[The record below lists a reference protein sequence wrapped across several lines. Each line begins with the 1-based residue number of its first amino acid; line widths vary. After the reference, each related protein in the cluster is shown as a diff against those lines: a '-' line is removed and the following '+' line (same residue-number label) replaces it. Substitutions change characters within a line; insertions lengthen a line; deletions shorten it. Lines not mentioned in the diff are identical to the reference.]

1 MTALRP
7 LSFLPLLAAPLAAA
21 PESHPCQNGLVRS
34 LVAREPMFRNPVAVA
49 VDVDGSIY
57 VTETTRRKQ
66 ADLDIREVMQ
76 WVTEDLSHTSIED
89 KRRFFRENI
98 TTERFKKHPS
108 LKDHDKNGRIDW
120 QDLTVHS
127 EKIHRLVDIDGD
139 GVADRSTVFAEGF
152 NTEVT
157 GIAAGVMA
165 YRGDVYATI
174 APDLWKL
181 RDTDGDGVADE
192 RKALVHGFGVHINY
206 AGHDM
211 HGLTFGPDGK
221 VYWTIGDK
229 GTNVTAN
236 GVQWLYPHEG
246 ALLRCNPDGSEF
258 EVFARGLRN
267 VQQIAFDDYG
277 NIFGVDNDADMKGE
291 KERLV
296 FIPEGSDHGWRAY
309 YQYRGAKYNPW
320 MAERIAFP
328 DGEDRPASILP
339 PLALYHD
346 GPSGFAYNP
355 GTALNDFYRGHFFLT
370 QFPAGR
376 INAFKLEPDG
386 AGFKM
391 TGDHLMAGGTP
402 FVGCNFGP
410 DGALYVADWQGGY
423 PLKEKGA
430 VWRIDD
436 PKEAGGAVRNEVA
449 AMLKNGT
456 AKVDEEEL
464 IKRLAHPD
472 QRVRLDAQWKLVKS
486 SKYWSNTPSGYLAR
500 VFKADSLVA
509 KVHAL
514 WFLAQVDYF
523 DPSLFADLAKSGE
536 PELRAQAAKWA
547 GETAGSLP
555 AGSFAPLLSDP
566 EPRVRFH
573 AAMAVG
579 KSRDRKLLDGVVAM
593 LAENDNKDPYLRH
606 AGTFAIQHAFH
617 VDSIVK
623 LGTHPSAAVRMATT
637 IAMRNLVEDSMRI
650 KKPVREPGW
659 VANTSAANS
668 ILFEFLLKD
677 PDPAVVAEAAMALHD
692 AQQTAVLVSSKPP
705 RRELHCGALAM
716 LLKVKPD
723 ARESALRR
731 SIATNRRIGDEA
743 SLTRL
748 AVFAADAARPQPL
761 RIAALD
767 ALASVKSNEP
777 LDAVDGHYHPL
788 TPLEIS
794 PVLATRLALLL
805 VPAST
810 DKTLARQAAAA
821 LDALGVKQDA
831 AALTR
836 QALDPTLDP
845 PLRLSALRHLKESGN
860 AKWTDTA
867 LTLLKQDLPALRPEA
882 AALLAA
888 AKPGLVLDYLKDT
901 GLASKSIPER
911 QASFRL
917 LATLKSPAARH
928 LLEVHLFSSPPDKA
942 CLLEILDAARVLA
955 PELVPAIESA
965 RAAEGPLGK
974 WSFALEGGDAA
985 AGKKVFAENLAAN
998 CTACHRIDGEGSNVG
1013 PALAKVGAK
1022 GRAHLLESLVLP
1034 QAQVAAGFGL
1044 MTATRKDG
1052 TVAAGAFLEETDG
1065 KLVLSQPDGSKLEI
1079 PLADIASRTAPV
1091 STMPP
1096 MDAILKPAELR
1107 DLVEYLASLK

>member
-1 MTALRP
+1 MTAARP
-7 LSFLPLLAAPLAAA
+7 LAFLPLLAAPLAAA
-21 PESHPCQNGLVRS
+21 PAPESHPCQNGLVRT

-66 ADLDIREVMQ
+66 ADLDIREVMD
-76 WVTEDLSHTSIED
+76 WVVDDLSHTSIED

-127 EKIHRLVDIDGD
+127 EKIHRLVDTDGD
-139 GVADRSTVFAEGF
+139 GMADRSTVFAEGF

-192 RKALVHGFGVHINY
+192 RKSLVTGFGVHINY

-229 GTNVTAN
+229 GTHVTAN

-277 NIFGVDNDADMKGE
+277 NIFGVDNDSDQKGE
-291 KERLV
+291 KERLI
-296 FIPEGSDHGWRAY
+296 FIPEGSDTGWRAY

-328 DGEDRPASILP
+328 DGPDRPASILP

-370 QFPAGR
+370 QFPAGK

-430 VWRIDD
+430 VWKIDD
-436 PKEAGGAVRNEVA
+436 PKQAGNAVRKEVA
-449 AMLKNGT
+449 AMLKEGT
-456 AKVDEEEL
+456 GKVADEEL
-464 IKRLAHPD
+464 IQRLAHPD
-472 QRVRLDAQWKLVKS
+472 QRIRLDAQWELASRKKWDALKKVAAS
-486 SKYWSNTPSGYLAR
+486 AEATQLAR
-500 VFKADSLVA
+500 I
-509 KVHAL
+509 HAL
-514 WFLAQVDYF
+514 WGLSQGKQF
-523 DPSLFADLAKSGE
+523 DEALFATLASDKD
-536 PELRAQAAKWA
+536 PEMRGQAAQWA
-547 GETAGSLP
+547 GKCGGKLP
-555 AGSFAPLLSDP
+555 EKFGPLLTDASA
-566 EPRVRFH
+566 RVRFL

-579 KSRDRKLLDGVVAM
+579 NARDGSQLDGVIAM
-593 LAENDNKDPYLRH
+593 LAANPGNDAFLRH
-606 AGTFAIQHAFH
+606 AGAFAIQHAFH

-677 PDPAVVAEAAMALHD
+677 PDPAVVAEAAMALHG

-705 RRELHCGALAM
+705 RRELHYGALAM
-716 LLKVKPD
+716 LLKVKPE

-731 SIATNRRIGDEA
+731 SISTNRRIGDEA

-761 RIAALD
+761 RIAALE
-767 ALASVKSNEP
+767 ALASVKSSEP
-777 LDAVDGHYHPL
+777 LDAVDGHYAPL
-788 TPLEIS
+788 KPLEI
-794 PVLATRLALLL
+794 PPALATRLALLL

-810 DKTLARQAAAA
+810 DKALARQAAAA

-831 AALTR
+831 AALTK
-836 QALDPTLDP
+836 QALDPKLDP
-845 PLRLSALRHLKESGN
+845 PLRLAALRHLKQSGN

-867 LTLLKQDLPALRPEA
+867 LALLKEDLPALRPEV

-888 AKPGLVLDYLKDT
+888 AKPEAAIDYLKNT
-901 GLASKSIPER
+901 GLPSKDVPER

-917 LATLKSPAARH
+917 LATLKSPAARQ
-928 LLEVHLFSSPPDKA
+928 LLEPHLASIKDPA

-955 PELVPAIESA
+955 PERVPAIESA
-965 RAAEGPLGK
+965 LAAGSPLGK
-974 WSFALEGGDAA
+974 WSFALQGGDAA

-1022 GRAHLLESLVLP
+1022 GREHVLESLVLP
-1034 QAQVAAGFGL
+1034 QAKVAAGFGL

-1052 TVAAGAFLEETDG
+1052 TVAAGAFLEEKDG

-1079 PLADIASRTAPV
+1079 PLADLASRTAPV

-1096 MDAILKPAELR
+1096 MEAILKPAELR
-1107 DLVEYLASLK
+1107 DLVEFLSTL

>member
-1 MTALRP
+1 MKAVRQLF
-7 LSFLPLLAAPLAAA
+7 LLPLLLAPLAAA
-21 PESHPCQNGLVRS
+21 PESHPCQNGLVRT

-66 ADLDIREVMQ
+66 ADLDIREVMD
-76 WVTEDLSHTSIED
+76 WVVDDLSHTSVED

-108 LKDHDKNGRIDW
+108 LKDHDQNGRIDW
-120 QDLTVHS
+120 QDLTIHS
-127 EKIHRLVDIDGD
+127 EKIHRLVDTDGD
-139 GVADRSTVFAEGF
+139 GMADQSTVFAEGF

-192 RKALVHGFGVHINY
+192 RKSLVTGFGVHINY

-267 VQQIAFDDYG
+267 VQEIAFDDYG

-291 KERLV
+291 KERLL

-370 QFPAGR
+370 QFPAGK

-430 VWRIDD
+430 VWKIDD
-436 PKEAGGAVRNEVA
+436 PKEAGSAVRKEVA
-449 AMLKNGT
+449 AMLKEGT
-456 AKVDEEEL
+456 AKVADEEL
-464 IKRLAHPD
+464 IRRLAHPD
-472 QRVRLDAQWKLVKS
+472 QRVRLDAQWELAKRSKLWS
-486 SKYWSNTPSGYLAR
+486 SSPSGYLAR
-500 VFKADSLVA
+500 VFKADSLIA

-514 WFLAQVDYF
+514 WLLSQIKYF
-523 DPSLFADLAKSGE
+523 DGALFAELAKDPN
-536 PELRAQAAKWA
+536 PELRAQTAKWA
-547 GETAGSLP
+547 GECGPPVPDLASLL
-555 AGSFAPLLSDP
+555 ADP
-566 EPRVRFH
+566 SARVRYH

-579 KSRDRKLLDGVVAM
+579 RLRANLLLPAVVRMIEDNAGRDPM
-593 LAENDNKDPYLRH
+593 LRH
-606 AGTFAIQHAFH
+606 AGQYALRRA
-617 VDSIVK
+617 
-623 LGTHPSAAVRMATT
+623 GAGHPDEFLTIAGSKSAAVRLAAAVALRDIVQDHLRQVPTGG
-637 IAMRNLVEDSMRI
+637 AGAERRFPESHAALLEKLLLDPEPSVVSEAARA
-650 KKPVREPGW
+650 VCEEPGIG
-659 VANTSAANS
+659 SA
-668 ILFEFLLKD
+668 F
-677 PDPAVVAEAAMALHD
+677 P
-692 AQQTAVLVSSKPP
+692 
-705 RRELHCGALAM
+705 ALAT
-716 LLKVKPD
+716 LLDTKPD
-723 ARESALRR
+723 AREAALRR
-731 SIATNRRIGDEA
+731 SIATNRRLGDEA

-748 AVFAADAARPQPL
+748 AVFAADSTRPQPL
-761 RIAALD
+761 RIAALE
-767 ALASVKSNEP
+767 ALSSVKSSEP

-794 PVLATRLALLL
+794 PALATRLALLL
-805 VPAST
+805 VPTTT
-810 DKTLARQAAAA
+810 DKSLSKQAAAA

-831 AALTR
+831 AALTQ
-836 QALDPTLDP
+836 QALDPKLESA
-845 PLRLSALRHLKESGN
+845 LRLAALRHLKESGSP
-860 AKWTDTA
+860 KWSEAA
-867 LTLLKQDLPALRPEA
+867 LFMLKEDLPAPRSQAAAMLAAEKPEA
-882 AALLAA
+882 AI
-888 AKPGLVLDYLKDT
+888 DYLRNT
-901 GLASKSIPER
+901 GLKCTDVPER
-911 QASFRL
+911 QAAFRL
-917 LATLKSPAARH
+917 LATLKSPAARQ
-928 LLEVHLFSSPPDKA
+928 LLEPHLSSLKDPA
-942 CLLEILDAARVLA
+942 CLLEILDAARILA
-955 PELVPAIESA
+955 PERLPATESA
-965 RAAEGPLGK
+965 LAAKNPLGK
-974 WSFALEGGDAA
+974 WSYALEGGDAG
-985 AGKKVFAENLAAN
+985 AGRKVFAENLAAN

-1013 PALAKVGAK
+1013 PALAGIGAK
-1022 GRAHLLESLVLP
+1022 GREHLLESLVLP
-1034 QAQVAAGFGL
+1034 QAQVTAGFGL

-1052 TVAAGAFLEETDG
+1052 TVAAGAFLEEKDD

-1079 PLADIASRTAPV
+1079 PLADIATRTDPL

-1096 MDAILKPAELR
+1096 MDGILKPAELR
-1107 DLVEYLASLK
+1107 DLVEFLSSLK

>member
-1 MTALRP
+1 MKALRP
-7 LSFLPLLAAPLAAA
+7 LSLLPLLVAPLAAA

-76 WVTEDLSHTSIED
+76 WVVDDLSHTSIDD

-98 TTERFKKHPS
+98 TTERFKNHPS

-127 EKIHRLVDIDGD
+127 EKIHRLVDTDGD
-139 GVADRSTVFAEGF
+139 GMADRSTVFAEGF

-192 RKALVHGFGVHINY
+192 RKSLVTGFGVHINY

-246 ALLRCNPDGSEF
+246 ALLRCHPDGSEF

-267 VQQIAFDDYG
+267 VQEIAFDDYG

-291 KERLV
+291 KERLI

-328 DGEDRPASILP
+328 DGPDRPASILP

-346 GPSGFAYNP
+346 GPSGLAYNP
-355 GTALNDFYRGHFFLT
+355 GTAINDFYRGHFFLT
-370 QFPAGR
+370 QFPAGK

-430 VWRIDD
+430 VWKIDD
-436 PKEAGGAVRNEVA
+436 PKEKGSAVRKEVA
-449 AMLKNGT
+449 AMLREGT
-456 AKVDEEEL
+456 AKVADEEL
-464 IKRLAHPD
+464 IQRLAHPD
-472 QRVRLDAQWKLVKS
+472 QRVRLDAQWTLATRSKLWS
-486 SKYWSNTPSGYLAR
+486 STPSGYLAR
-500 VFKADSLVA
+500 VFKAESLIA

-514 WFLAQVDYF
+514 WLLSQIKYF
-523 DPSLFADLAKSGE
+523 DGALFAELAKDPN

-547 GETAGSLP
+547 GECGPPVPDL
-555 AGSFAPLLSDP
+555 APLLADP
-566 EPRVRFH
+566 SARVRYH

-579 KSRDRKLLDGVVAM
+579 RLRANILLPAVVRMIEDNAGRDPM
-593 LAENDNKDPYLRH
+593 LRH
-606 AGTFAIQHAFH
+606 AGQYALRRAGAGHPDELRAIAG
-617 VDSIVK
+617 SK
-623 LGTHPSAAVRMATT
+623 STAVRLAATAAIRDIVQDHLRQVPT
-637 IAMRNLVEDSMRI
+637 GGAGAERRFPERHAALLEKLLLDPEPSVVSEAARA
-650 KKPVREPGW
+650 VCEEPGIG
-659 VANTSAANS
+659 SAY
-668 ILFEFLLKD
+668 
-677 PDPAVVAEAAMALHD
+677 P
-692 AQQTAVLVSSKPP
+692 
-705 RRELHCGALAM
+705 ALAS
-716 LLKVKPD
+716 LLDTKPD

-731 SIATNRRIGDEA
+731 SIATNRRLGDEA

-748 AVFAADAARPQPL
+748 AVFAADTARPQPL
-761 RIAALD
+761 RVAALE
-767 ALASVKSNEP
+767 ALVSVKSSEP
-777 LDAVDGHYHPL
+777 LDAVDGHYAPL
-788 TPLEIS
+788 TPLEIPS
-794 PVLATRLALLL
+794 ELAARLASFL
-805 VPAST
+805 VPASA
-810 DKTLARQAAAA
+810 DKSLARQATAA
-821 LDALGVKQDA
+821 LDALGVKRDA
-831 AALTR
+831 TAVTR
-836 QALDPTLDP
+836 QALDPKQP
-845 PLRLSALRHLKESGN
+845 ASLRIVALRHLKAINSP
-860 AKWTDTA
+860 KWTDIA
-867 LTLLKQDLPALRPEA
+867 LALLKENVPGLRSEA
-882 AALLAA
+882 AALLAV
-888 AKPGLVLDYLKDT
+888 AKPEAVIDYLKNT
-901 GLASKSIPER
+901 GLPSKDVSQR

-917 LATLKSPAARH
+917 LATLKPPAARQ
-928 LLEVHLFSSPPDKA
+928 LLEPHLASLQDPA

-955 PELVPAIESA
+955 PERVPGLESA
-965 RAAEGPLGK
+965 LAAKSPLGK
-974 WSFALEGGDAA
+974 WSYALEGGDAA
-985 AGKKVFAENLAAN
+985 TGREIFAENLAAN

-1013 PALAKVGAK
+1013 PALAGIGAK
-1022 GRAHLLESLVLP
+1022 GREHLLESLVLP

-1052 TVAAGAFLEETDG
+1052 TVAAGAFLEEKDG
-1065 KLVLSQPDGSKLEI
+1065 KLVLSQPDGAKLEI
-1079 PLADIASRTAPV
+1079 PLADIAARTAPV
-1091 STMPP
+1091 STMFS

-1107 DLVEYLASLK
+1107 DLVEFLASLK

>member
-1 MTALRP
+1 MTAARP
-7 LSFLPLLAAPLAAA
+7 LFLLPLLAAPLAAA

-66 ADLDIREVMQ
+66 ADLDIREVMD
-76 WVTEDLSHTSIED
+76 WVVDDLSHTSIDD

-98 TTERFKKHPS
+98 TTGRFKKHPS

-127 EKIHRLVDIDGD
+127 EKIHRLVDTDGD
-139 GVADRSTVFAEGF
+139 GMADRSTVFAEGF

-181 RDTDGDGVADE
+181 RDTDGDGVADQ
-192 RKALVHGFGVHINY
+192 RKSLVHGFGVHINY

-291 KERLV
+291 KERLI

-309 YQYRGAKYNPW
+309 YQYRGSKYNPW

-328 DGEDRPASILP
+328 DGEDRPAAILP

-355 GTALNDFYRGHFFLT
+355 GTALNAFYRGHFFLT
-370 QFPAGR
+370 QFPAGK

-430 VWRIDD
+430 VWKIDD
-436 PKEAGGAVRNEVA
+436 PKEAASAVRKEVA
-449 AMLKNGT
+449 AFLKAGT
-456 AKVDEEEL
+456 AKVPDEEL
-464 IKRLAHPD
+464 IRRLAHPD
-472 QRVRLDAQWKLVKS
+472 QRVRLDAQWELASRKKWDALKKVAAS
-486 SKYWSNTPSGYLAR
+486 AEATQLAR
-500 VFKADSLVA
+500 I
-509 KVHAL
+509 HAL
-514 WFLAQVDYF
+514 WGLSQGKQF
-523 DPSLFADLAKSGE
+523 DEALSKVLAKAQD
-536 PELRAQAAKWA
+536 PELRAQTAKWA
-547 GETAGSLP
+547 GECGPPVPDL
-555 AGSFAPLLSDP
+555 GPLLADP
-566 EPRVRFH
+566 SPRVRFH

-579 KSRDRKLLDGVVAM
+579 KLRANRLLPGVVNMIEQSAG
-593 LAENDNKDPYLRH
+593 DDPMLRH
-606 AGTFAIQHAFH
+606 AGQYALRRAGAGHPDELRAVAGSESALVRLAATVALRDIVQDHLRKIPTGGAGAERRFPDRHAALLE
-617 VDSIVK
+617 K
-623 LGTHPSAAVRMATT
+623 LLLDPEPS
-637 IAMRNLVEDSMRI
+637 
-650 KKPVREPGW
+650 
-659 VANTSAANS
+659 
-668 ILFEFLLKD
+668 
-677 PDPAVVAEAAMALHD
+677 VVAEAAR
-692 AQQTAVLVSSKPP
+692 AVCDDPGIGSAYP
-705 RRELHCGALAM
+705 ALAS
-716 LLKVKPD
+716 LLEKKPD

-748 AVFAADAARPQPL
+748 AVFAADTTRPLPL
-761 RIAALD
+761 RIAALE
-767 ALASVKSNEP
+767 ALASVKSSEP
-777 LDAVDGHYHPL
+777 LDAVDGHYAPL
-788 TPLEIS
+788 SPLEIS
-794 PVLATRLALLL
+794 PALATKLALVL
-805 VPAST
+805 VPASS
-810 DKTLARQAAAA
+810 DKALSKQAATA

-831 AALTR
+831 ATLTN
-836 QALDPTLDP
+836 QALDPKLDP
-845 PLRLSALRHLKESGN
+845 ALRLAALRHLKESGN
-860 AKWTDTA
+860 AKWADIA
-867 LTLLKQDLPALRPEA
+867 AKLLAEDNPALRPEA
-882 AALLAA
+882 AALLAKE
-888 AKPGLVLDYLKDT
+888 KPEIVLDYLGKA
-901 GLASKSIPER
+901 GLKSKNLPER
-911 QASFRL
+911 QAAFRL
-917 LATLKSPAARH
+917 LATLKSPAARE
-928 LLEVHLFSSPPDKA
+928 LLEPHLVSLRDKA

-955 PELVPAIESA
+955 PEFVAGIESA
-965 RAAEGPLGK
+965 LAAEGPLGK
-974 WSFALEGGDAA
+974 WSFALRGGDVATGREIFAA
-985 AGKKVFAENLAAN
+985 HLAAN
-998 CTACHRIDGEGSNVG
+998 CTACHRIDGEGSQVG

-1022 GRAHLLESLVLP
+1022 GRGHLLESLVLP
-1034 QAQVAAGFGL
+1034 QAKVAAGFGL

-1052 TVAAGAFLEETDG
+1052 SVAAGAFLEEKDG

-1079 PLADIASRTAPV
+1079 PLTDIASRTAPL
-1091 STMPP
+1091 STMPA

-1107 DLVEYLASLK
+1107 DLVAFLASLK

>member
-1 MTALRP
+1 MKATRTLAL
-7 LSFLPLLAAPLAAA
+7 LPLLAAPLIAA

-34 LVAREPMFRNPVAVA
+34 LVAREPMFLNPVAVA
-49 VDVDGSIY
+49 VDVDGAIY

-66 ADLDIREVMQ
+66 ADLDIREVMD
-76 WVTEDLSHTSIED
+76 WVADDLSHTSIDD

-98 TTERFKKHPS
+98 TTDRFKKHPS
-108 LKDHDKNGRIDW
+108 LKDHDQNGRIDW

-127 EKIHRLVDIDGD
+127 EKIHRLVDTDGD
-139 GVADRSTVFAEGF
+139 GIADHSTVFAEGF

-181 RDTDGDGVADE
+181 RDTDGDGIADE
-192 RKALVHGFGVHINY
+192 RKSLVTGFGVHINY

-267 VQQIAFDDYG
+267 VQQIALDDYG
-277 NIFGVDNDADMKGE
+277 NIFGVDNDSDQKGE
-291 KERLV
+291 KERLL

-320 MAERIAFP
+320 MDERIAFP

-370 QFPAGR
+370 QFPAGK

-430 VWRIDD
+430 VWKIDD
-436 PKEAGGAVRNEVA
+436 PKEAGSAVRKEVA
-449 AMLKNGT
+449 AMLKQGS
-456 AKVDEEEL
+456 AKVADEEL
-464 IKRLAHPD
+464 TKRLAHPD
-472 QRVRLDAQWKLVKS
+472 QRIRLDAQWELASRKKWDALKKVATS
-486 SKYWSNTPSGYLAR
+486 TEATQLAR
-500 VFKADSLVA
+500 I
-509 KVHAL
+509 HAL
-514 WFLAQVDYF
+514 WGLSQGKQF
-523 DPSLFADLAKSGE
+523 DEALFALLSNEKD

-547 GETAGSLP
+547 GECGGKLP
-555 AGSFAPLLSDP
+555 ASFGPLLADGSA
-566 EPRVRFH
+566 RVRFL

-579 KSRDRKLLDGVVAM
+579 KARDGSQLDGVIAM
-593 LAENDNKDPYLRH
+593 LAANPGNDAFIRH
-606 AGTFAIQHAFH
+606 AGAFAIRHAFSA
-617 VDSIVK
+617 DLIVK
-623 LGTHPSAAVRMATT
+623 LATHPSAEVRMSAT
-637 IAMRNLVEDSMRI
+637 IAMQTIVEDSMRI
-650 KKPVREPGW
+650 IMPPDRPGEAAW
-659 VANTSAANS
+659 SNVATA
-668 ILFEFLLKD
+668 ILCDFVLKD
-677 PDPAVVAEAAMALHD
+677 PDPAVVAEAARALHD
-692 AQQTAVLVSSKPP
+692 AQQTTTLTRSSPHW
-705 RRELHCGALAM
+705 RQGRSYVDLAK
-716 LLKVKPD
+716 LLEVKPD

-731 SIATNRRIGDEA
+731 SIATNRRLGDEA

-748 AVFAADAARPQPL
+748 AVFASDSARPLTL
-761 RIAALD
+761 RIAALE
-767 ALASVKSNEP
+767 ALASAKSSEP
-777 LDAVDGHYHPL
+777 LDAVDGHYDTLP
-788 TPLEIS
+788 PLEIS
-794 PVLATRLALLL
+794 PALATKLALLL

-810 DKTLARQAAAA
+810 DKALAHQSAAAH
-821 LDALGVKQDA
+821 DALGVKQDA

-836 QALDPTLDP
+836 QALDPALDP
-845 PLRLSALRHLKESGN
+845 PLRLAALRHLKESGN
-860 AKWTDTA
+860 AKWSDTA
-867 LTLLKQDLPALRPEA
+867 LALLKENLPALRPEV
-882 AALLAA
+882 AALLAPE
-888 AKPGLVLDYLKDT
+888 KPEATIDYLKNT
-901 GLASKSIPER
+901 GLTSKDIPER

-917 LATLKSPAARH
+917 LATLKSPAARQ
-928 LLEVHLFSSPPDKA
+928 LLEPHLASLKDPA
-942 CLLEILDAARVLA
+942 CLLEILDAARVLT
-955 PELVPAIESA
+955 PERVPAIESA
-965 RAAEGPLGK
+965 LAAEGPLGK
-974 WSFALEGGDAA
+974 WSFALEGGNAT

-1022 GRAHLLESLVLP
+1022 GREHLLESLLLP
-1034 QAQVAAGFGL
+1034 QAKVAAGFGL

-1052 TVAAGAFLEETDG
+1052 TVAAGAFLEEKDG
-1065 KLVLSQPDGSKLEI
+1065 KLVFSQPDGSKLEI
-1079 PLADIASRTAPV
+1079 PLADIAARTAPV

-1096 MDAILKPAELR
+1096 MEAILKPAELR
-1107 DLVEYLASLK
+1107 DLLEFLASLK

>member
-1 MTALRP
+1 MKAVRQ
-7 LSFLPLLAAPLAAA
+7 LSLLPLLAAPLAAA

-49 VDVDGSIY
+49 VDVDGAIY

-66 ADLDIREVMQ
+66 ADLDIREVMD
-76 WVTEDLSHTSIED
+76 WVADDLSHTSIDD

-108 LKDHDKNGRIDW
+108 LKDHDQNGRIDW

-127 EKIHRLVDIDGD
+127 EKIHRLVDTDGD
-139 GVADRSTVFAEGF
+139 GMADRSTVFAEGF

-192 RKALVHGFGVHINY
+192 RKSLVTGFGVHINY

-246 ALLRCNPDGSEF
+246 ALLRCNPDGSGF

-277 NIFGVDNDADMKGE
+277 NIFGVDNDSDQKGE
-291 KERLV
+291 KERLI
-296 FIPEGSDHGWRAY
+296 FIPEGSDTGWRAY

-328 DGEDRPASILP
+328 DGPDRPASILP

-370 QFPAGR
+370 QFPAGK

-430 VWRIDD
+430 VWKIDD
-436 PKEAGGAVRNEVA
+436 PKEKGSAVRKEVA
-449 AMLKNGT
+449 AMLKDGT
-456 AKVDEEEL
+456 AKVGEEEL
-464 IKRLAHPD
+464 IQRLAHPD
-472 QRVRLDAQWKLVKS
+472 QRVRLDAQWALATRSKLWS
-486 SKYWSNTPSGYLAR
+486 STPSGYLSR
-500 VFKADSLVA
+500 VFKSDSIIA

-514 WFLAQVDYF
+514 WLLAQLRDF
-523 DPSLFADLAKSGE
+523 DESLFATLAKSDV

-547 GETAGSLP
+547 GETTRQLP
-555 AGSFAPLLSDP
+555 PTTFGPLLSDP

-579 KSRDRKLLDGVVAM
+579 KVRDRKLLDGVVAM
-593 LAENDNKDPYLRH
+593 LAANDNKDAYLRH
-606 AGTFAIQHAFH
+606 AGAFALRRALDTEFLSKLTTHASPA
-617 VDSIVK
+617 VR
-623 LGTHPSAAVRMATT
+623 LAAVV
-637 IAMRNLVEDSMRI
+637 AMRDALQDSSRI
-650 KKPVREPGW
+650 IPTDGVYEAPASGALIKLL
-659 VANTSAANS
+659 AA
-668 ILFEFLLKD
+668 LLAD
-677 PDPAVVAEAAMALHD
+677 PDPAVVAEAARAIYEDPFEESQLPD
-692 AQQTAVLVSSKPP
+692 
-705 RRELHCGALAM
+705 LAS
-716 LLKVKPD
+716 LLERNPHT
-723 ARESALRR
+723 RESALRR
-731 SIATNRRIGDEA
+731 SMAANRRIGDEA
-743 SLTRL
+743 ALTRL

-761 RIAALD
+761 RIAALE
-767 ALASVKSNEP
+767 ALASVKSSEP
-777 LDAVDGHYHPL
+777 LDAINGHHAPL
-788 TPLEIS
+788 TPVEIS
-794 PVLATRLALLL
+794 PALATRLALLL

-810 DKTLARQAAAA
+810 DKALARQAAAA

-831 AALTR
+831 AALTS
-836 QALDPTLDP
+836 QALDPKLDP
-845 PLRLSALRHLKESGN
+845 PLRLAALRHLKESGSP
-860 AKWTDTA
+860 KWTDTA
-867 LTLLKQDLPALRPEA
+867 LTLLKQDLPALRPEV
-882 AALLAA
+882 AALLATE
-888 AKPGLVLDYLKDT
+888 KPEAVTDYLKST
-901 GLASKSIPER
+901 GLSSKDIPER

-917 LATLKSPAARH
+917 LANLKSPAARQ
-928 LLEVHLFSSPPDKA
+928 LLEPHLASLKDPA

-955 PELVPAIESA
+955 PERVPSIESA
-965 RAAEGPLGK
+965 LAAKSPLGK

-1022 GRAHLLESLVLP
+1022 GREHLLESLVLP
-1034 QAQVAAGFGL
+1034 QAKVAAGFGL

-1052 TVAAGAFLEETDG
+1052 TVASGAFLEEKDG

-1079 PLADIASRTAPV
+1079 PLAEIASRTAPV

-1096 MDAILKPAELR
+1096 MEAILKPAELR
-1107 DLVEYLASLK
+1107 DLVEFLASLK

>member
-1 MTALRP
+1 MRAVRQICTSL
-7 LSFLPLLAAPLAAA
+7 FLAATLAAA

-49 VDVDGSIY
+49 VDVDGAIY

-76 WVTEDLSHTSIED
+76 WVVDDLSHTSIAD

-98 TTERFKKHPS
+98 TTDRFKKHPS
-108 LKDHDKNGRIDW
+108 LKDHDQNGRIDW

-127 EKIHRLVDIDGD
+127 EKIHRLVDTDGD
-139 GVADRSTVFAEGF
+139 GMADRSTVFAEGF

-192 RKALVHGFGVHINY
+192 RKSLVTGFGVHINY

-291 KERLV
+291 KERLI
-296 FIPEGSDHGWRAY
+296 FIPEGSDTGWRAY
-309 YQYRGAKYNPW
+309 YQYRGARYNPW

-370 QFPAGR
+370 QFPAGK

-430 VWRIDD
+430 VWKIDD
-436 PKEAGGAVRNEVA
+436 PKEAGSALRKEVA
-449 AMLKNGT
+449 AMLKEGT
-456 AKVDEEEL
+456 AKVADEEL
-464 IKRLAHPD
+464 IQRLAHPD
-472 QRVRLDAQWKLVKS
+472 QRVRLDAQWELASRKKWDALKKVAA
-486 SKYWSNTPSGYLAR
+486 SGEATLLAR
-500 VFKADSLVA
+500 I
-509 KVHAL
+509 HAL
-514 WFLAQVDYF
+514 WGLSQGKQF
-523 DPSLFADLAKSGE
+523 DEALFDRLAKDPN

-547 GETAGSLP
+547 GECGPPVPDL
-555 AGSFAPLLSDP
+555 APFLADP
-566 EPRVRFH
+566 SARVRYH

-579 KSRDRKLLDGVVAM
+579 RLRANILLPGVVRMIEDDAGR
-593 LAENDNKDPYLRH
+593 DPMLRH
-606 AGTFAIQHAFH
+606 AGQYALRRA
-617 VDSIVK
+617 
-623 LGTHPSAAVRMATT
+623 GAGHPDEFEALAGSKSTAVRLAATAALRDIVQDHLRQVPT
-637 IAMRNLVEDSMRI
+637 GGAGAEGRFPERHAALLEKLLLD
-650 KKPVREPGW
+650 PEP
-659 VANTSAANS
+659 S
-668 ILFEFLLKD
+668 
-677 PDPAVVAEAAMALHD
+677 VVSEAAR
-692 AQQTAVLVSSKPP
+692 AVCEDPGIASAYP
-705 RRELHCGALAM
+705 ALAS
-716 LLKVKPD
+716 LLDTKPD

-731 SIATNRRIGDEA
+731 SIATNRRLGDEA
-743 SLTRL
+743 SLSRL
-748 AVFAADAARPQPL
+748 AVFASDTARPQAL
-761 RIAALD
+761 RIAALE
-767 ALASVKSNEP
+767 ALASVKSSEP

-794 PVLATRLALLL
+794 PAFATRLALLL
-805 VPAST
+805 VPASS
-810 DKTLARQAAAA
+810 DKSLSRQAAAA
-821 LDALGVKQDA
+821 LKSLGVKQDA
-831 AALTR
+831 TALTK
-836 QALDPTLDP
+836 QALDPKLDP
-845 PLRLSALRHLKESGN
+845 SLRIAALRQLKESGSP
-860 AKWTDTA
+860 KWTDTA
-867 LTLLKQDLPALRPEA
+867 FVLLKEDLPALRSQA
-882 AALLAA
+882 AALLAPEKPEA
-888 AKPGLVLDYLKDT
+888 AIAYLKTT
-901 GLASKSIPER
+901 GLPSKDLPER
-911 QASFRL
+911 QAAFRL
-917 LATLKSPAARH
+917 LATLKSPAARQ
-928 LLEVHLFSSPPDKA
+928 LLEPHLASLQDPA
-942 CLLEILDAARVLA
+942 CLLEILDAARVLT
-955 PELVPAIESA
+955 PERVPGIESA
-965 RAAEGPLGK
+965 LAAKSPLGK
-974 WSFALEGGDAA
+974 WSYALQGGDAA
-985 AGKKVFAENLAAN
+985 AGKKIFAENLAAN

-1013 PALAKVGAK
+1013 PALAGIGAK
-1022 GRAHLLESLVLP
+1022 GREHLLESLVLP

-1052 TVAAGAFLEETDG
+1052 TVAAGAFLEEKDG
-1065 KLVLSQPDGSKLEI
+1065 KLVLSQPDGSRLEI

-1091 STMPP
+1091 SSMFS
-1096 MDAILKPAELR
+1096 MDPILKPAELR
-1107 DLVEYLASLK
+1107 DLVEFLASLK

>member
-1 MTALRP
+1 MTATRP
-7 LSFLPLLAAPLAAA
+7 LFLLPLLAAPLAAA

-49 VDVDGSIY
+49 VDVDGAIY

-66 ADLDIREVMQ
+66 ADLDIREVMD
-76 WVTEDLSHTSIED
+76 WVVDDLSHTSIDD

-98 TTERFKKHPS
+98 TSERFKKHPS

-127 EKIHRLVDIDGD
+127 EKIHRLVDTDGD
-139 GVADRSTVFAEGF
+139 GMADRSTVFAEGF

-181 RDTDGDGVADE
+181 RDTDGDGVADQ
-192 RKALVHGFGVHINY
+192 RKSLVHGFGVHINY

-291 KERLV
+291 KERLI

-328 DGEDRPASILP
+328 DGPDRPAAILP

-355 GTALNDFYRGHFFLT
+355 GTALNDFYLGHFFLT
-370 QFPAGR
+370 QFPAGK

-436 PKEAGGAVRNEVA
+436 PKEAGSAVRMEVA
-449 AMLKNGT
+449 AFLKAGT
-456 AKVDEEEL
+456 AKVPDEEL
-464 IKRLAHPD
+464 IQRLAHPD
-472 QRVRLDAQWKLVKS
+472 QRVRLDAQWELVARK
-486 SKYWSNTPSGYLAR
+486 KWGALKKAAASGEATQLAR
-500 VFKADSLVA
+500 I
-509 KVHAL
+509 HAL
-514 WFLAQVDYF
+514 WGLSQGKQF
-523 DPSLFADLAKSGE
+523 DEALFKVLAKAQD
-536 PELRAQAAKWA
+536 PELRAQTAKWA
-547 GETAGSLP
+547 GECCIKLP
-555 AGSFAPLLSDP
+555 LRFKSLLSDP
-566 EPRVRFH
+566 SARVRFV
-573 AAMAVG
+573 AALAVG
-579 KSRDRKLLDGVVAM
+579 RSRDTGCQSDIVAM
-593 LAENDNKDPYLRH
+593 LEANNNKDPYLRH
-606 AGTFAIQHAFH
+606 AGAFALRRAIDPVFL
-617 VDSIVK
+617 SK
-623 LGTHPSAAVRMATT
+623 LKHHSSPAVRLA
-637 IAMRNLVEDSMRI
+637 
-650 KKPVREPGW
+650 
-659 VANTSAANS
+659 
-668 ILFEFLLKD
+668 
-677 PDPAVVAEAAMALHD
+677 AVVAMRDIFQDSLRIIGPMRIYEHPAS
-692 AQQTAVLVSSKPP
+692 AVLMPSLSSFLTDSDPTVAAEATRAIYEDSIFNEFDPNTLPKLAGLLEMKPNS
-705 RRELHCGALAM
+705 
-716 LLKVKPD
+716 
-723 ARESALRR
+723 RESALRR
-731 SIATNRRIGDEA
+731 SIAAKRRMLHAD
-743 SLTRL
+743 SLRL
-748 AVFAADAARPQPL
+748 LPELAANPAKPQSL
-761 RIAALD
+761 RVAALE
-767 ALASVKSNEP
+767 ALASVKSREQ
-777 LDAVDGHYHPL
+777 LDAIDGRHS
-788 TPLEIS
+788 PLEVIDLDPAEITWLTQPLLPLLS
-794 PVLATRLALLL
+794 DKNLAGH
-805 VPAST
+805 
-810 DKTLARQAAAA
+810 AAAA
-821 LDALGVKQDA
+821 LDALGVKQNADTLA
-831 AALTR
+831 K
-836 QALDPTLDP
+836 QALDPSRHYYIRLIEVRYLKNLGDKRWEDIAVKLLAEDI
-845 PLRLSALRHLKESGN
+845 PL
-860 AKWTDTA
+860 
-867 LTLLKQDLPALRPEA
+867 LRPEVGG
-882 AALLAA
+882 LLAEENPEA
-888 AKPGLVLDYLKDT
+888 VLDYLKST
-901 GLASKSIPER
+901 GLTSKILPER

-917 LATLKSPAARH
+917 LATLKSPAARR
-928 LLEVHLFSSPPDKA
+928 LLEPHLASLKDPA
-942 CLLEILDAARVLA
+942 CQLEILDAARVLA
-955 PELVPAIESA
+955 PESVPGIESA
-965 RAAEGPLGK
+965 LAAKSPLGK
-974 WSFALEGGDAA
+974 WSYALEGGNAA
-985 AGKKVFAENLAAN
+985 AGREILTENLAAN
-998 CTACHRIDGEGSNVG
+998 CTACHRIDGEGSQVG
-1013 PALAKVGAK
+1013 PALAGIGAK
-1022 GRAHLLESLVLP
+1022 GREHLLESLVLP
-1034 QAQVAAGFGL
+1034 QAKVAAGFGL

-1052 TVAAGAFLEETDG
+1052 SVAAGAFLEEKDG

-1079 PLADIASRTAPV
+1079 PLTDIASRSAPL
-1091 STMPP
+1091 STMPA

-1107 DLVEYLASLK
+1107 DLVEYLSSLK

>member
-1 MTALRP
+1 MRAVRQ
-7 LSFLPLLAAPLAAA
+7 LSLLPLLAAPLAAA
-21 PESHPCQNGLVRS
+21 PESHPCQNGLVRT

-66 ADLDIREVMQ
+66 ADLDIREVMD
-76 WVTEDLSHTSIED
+76 WVADDLSHTSVED
-89 KRRFFRENI
+89 KRAFFRDNI
-98 TTERFKKHPS
+98 TTDRFKNHPS

-127 EKIHRLVDIDGD
+127 EKIHRLVDSDGD
-139 GVADRSTVFAEGF
+139 GMADRSTVFAEGF

-165 YRGDVYATI
+165 CRGDVYATI

-192 RKALVHGFGVHINY
+192 RKSLVHGFGVHINY

-258 EVFARGLRN
+258 KVFARGLRN

-291 KERLV
+291 KERLL

-320 MAERIAFP
+320 MDERIAFP

-370 QFPAGR
+370 QFPAGK

-430 VWRIDD
+430 VWKIDD
-436 PKEAGGAVRNEVA
+436 PKEAGSAVRKEVS
-449 AMLKNGT
+449 AMLKEGT
-456 AKVDEEEL
+456 AKVADEQL

-472 QRVRLDAQWKLVKS
+472 QRVRLDAQWELASRKKWEALKKVAAF
-486 SKYWSNTPSGYLAR
+486 TEATQLAR
-500 VFKADSLVA
+500 I
-509 KVHAL
+509 HAL
-514 WFLAQVDYF
+514 WGLSQGKLF
-523 DPSLFADLAKSGE
+523 DDSLFDLLARDPNSE
-536 PELRAQAAKWA
+536 VRAQAAKWA
-547 GETAGSLP
+547 GECGPPVPDL
-555 AGSFAPLLSDP
+555 APFLADP
-566 EPRVRFH
+566 SARVRYH

-579 KSRDRKLLDGVVAM
+579 RLRANILLPGVVRM
-593 LAENDNKDPYLRH
+593 IENNAGRDPMLRH
-606 AGTFAIQHAFH
+606 AGQYAIRRA
-617 VDSIVK
+617 
-623 LGTHPSAAVRMATT
+623 GAGHPDEFEALVRSESPAVRLAAT
-637 IAMRNLVEDSMRI
+637 
-650 KKPVREPGW
+650 
-659 VANTSAANS
+659 VAIRDIVQDHLRQIPTGGAGAERR
-668 ILFEFLLKD
+668 FPDRHAVLLETLLLD
-677 PDPAVVAEAAMALHD
+677 AEPAVAAEAAR
-692 AQQTAVLVSSKPP
+692 AVWENPGIPSAYQ
-705 RRELHCGALAM
+705 ALAS
-716 LLKVKPD
+716 LLGQHPY

-731 SIATNRRIGDEA
+731 SIAANRQLGDEA
-743 SLTRL
+743 SLGRL
-748 AVFAADAARPQPL
+748 SIFASDTLRPQPL

-767 ALASVKSNEP
+767 ALASVKSSEP
-777 LDAVDGHYHPL
+777 LDAIDGHYA
-788 TPLEIS
+788 PLE
-794 PVLATRLALLL
+794 PLEVDPEFATRLAGIF

-810 DKTLARQAAAA
+810 DKALVRHAAAA
-821 LDALGVKQDA
+821 LDALGVKQEA
-831 AALTR
+831 SALTK
-836 QALDPTLDP
+836 QALDPKLDP
-845 PLRLSALRHLKESGN
+845 PLRFAALRHLKESGN

-867 LTLLKQDLPALRPEA
+867 IAMLKEDLPALRPEV

-888 AKPGLVLDYLKDT
+888 AKPEVAIGYLEST
-901 GLASKSIPER
+901 GLSSKDVPER
-911 QASFRL
+911 KAAFRL
-917 LATLKSPAARH
+917 LASLKSPAARQ
-928 LLEVHLFSSPPDKA
+928 LLEPHLVSLRDPA
-942 CLLEILDAARVLA
+942 CQLEILDAARVLA
-955 PELVPAIESA
+955 PESIPGLEAA
-965 RAAEGPLGK
+965 LAAEGPLGK
-974 WSFALEGGDAA
+974 WSFALQGGDAA
-985 AGKKVFAENLAAN
+985 AGKKIFAENLAAN

-1022 GRAHLLESLVLP
+1022 GREHILESLVLP
-1034 QAQVAAGFGL
+1034 QAKVAAGFGL

-1052 TVAAGAFLEETDG
+1052 TVSAGAFLEEKDG
-1065 KLVLSQPDGSKLEI
+1065 KLVLSLPDGSKLEI
-1079 PLADIASRTAPV
+1079 PLADIASRTAPL

-1096 MDAILKPAELR
+1096 MDAILQPAELR
-1107 DLVEYLASLK
+1107 DLVEFLASLK

>member
-1 MTALRP
+1 
-7 LSFLPLLAAPLAAA
+7 
-21 PESHPCQNGLVRS
+21 
-34 LVAREPMFRNPVAVA
+34 MFRNPVAVA

-76 WVTEDLSHTSIED
+76 WVVDDLSHTSIDD
-89 KRRFFRENI
+89 KRRFFRESI

-127 EKIHRLVDIDGD
+127 EKIHRLVDTDGD
-139 GVADRSTVFAEGF
+139 GMADRSTVFAEGF

-181 RDTDGDGVADE
+181 RDSDGDGVADE
-192 RKALVHGFGVHINY
+192 RKSLVTGFGVHINY

-291 KERLV
+291 KERLI

-370 QFPAGR
+370 QFPAGK

-391 TGDHLMAGGTP
+391 TGDHLMAGGTS

-430 VWRIDD
+430 VWKIDD
-436 PKEAGGAVRNEVA
+436 PKEKGRAVRKEVA
-449 AMLKNGT
+449 AMLKEGT
-456 AKVDEEEL
+456 AKVDNGEL
-464 IKRLAHPD
+464 IQRLSHPD
-472 QRVRLDAQWKLVKS
+472 QRVRLDAQWTLATRSKLWS
-486 SKYWSNTPSGYLAR
+486 STPSGYLAR
-500 VFKADSLVA
+500 VFKADSLIA

-514 WFLAQVDYF
+514 WLLSQIKSFGGA
-523 DPSLFADLAKSGE
+523 LFAELAKDPN

-547 GETAGSLP
+547 GECGPPVPDL
-555 AGSFAPLLSDP
+555 APLLADP
-566 EPRVRFH
+566 SARVRYH

-579 KSRDRKLLDGVVAM
+579 RLRANVLLPAVVRMIENNAGRDPM
-593 LAENDNKDPYLRH
+593 LRH
-606 AGTFAIQHAFH
+606 AGQYALRRAGAGHPDELRAIAGSKSA
-617 VDSIVK
+617 VVR
-623 LGTHPSAAVRMATT
+623 LAAAVALRDIVQDHLRQVPTGGTGAERRFP
-637 IAMRNLVEDSMRI
+637 ARHAALLEKLLLDPEPSVVSEAARA
-650 KKPVREPGW
+650 VCEEPGI
-659 VANTSAANS
+659 ASAY
-668 ILFEFLLKD
+668 
-677 PDPAVVAEAAMALHD
+677 P
-692 AQQTAVLVSSKPP
+692 
-705 RRELHCGALAM
+705 ALAS
-716 LLKVKPD
+716 LLDTKPD

-731 SIATNRRIGDEA
+731 SIATNRRLGDEA
-743 SLTRL
+743 SLSRL
-748 AVFAADAARPQPL
+748 AVFASDTARPHAL
-761 RIAALD
+761 RIAALE
-767 ALASVKSNEP
+767 ALGSVKSSEL

-794 PVLATRLALLL
+794 PAFATRLALLL

-810 DKTLARQAAAA
+810 DKSLARQAAAA

-831 AALTR
+831 AALTK
-836 QALDPTLDP
+836 QARDPKFDP
-845 PLRLSALRHLKESGN
+845 QRRLAALRQLKESRN
-860 AKWTDTA
+860 SKWADTA
-867 LTLLKQDLPALRPEA
+867 VVLLKEDLPALRPEV
-882 AALLAA
+882 AALLAG
-888 AKPGLVLDYLKDT
+888 AKPEVVVDYLKNT
-901 GLASKSIPER
+901 GLTSKDLPER

-917 LATLKSPAARH
+917 LATLKSPAARQ
-928 LLEVHLFSSPPDKA
+928 LLEPHLASLQDPA

-955 PELVPAIESA
+955 PERVPGIESA
-965 RAAEGPLGK
+965 LAAKGPLGK
-974 WSFALEGGDAA
+974 WSYALEGGDAA
-985 AGKKVFAENLAAN
+985 AGKKIFAENLAAN

-1013 PALAKVGAK
+1013 PALAGIGAK
-1022 GRAHLLESLVLP
+1022 GREHLLESLVLP
-1034 QAQVAAGFGL
+1034 QATVAAGFGL
-1044 MTATRKDG
+1044 MTATRNDG
-1052 TVAAGAFLEETDG
+1052 TVAAGAFLEEKDG
-1065 KLVLSQPDGSKLEI
+1065 KLVLSQPDGSKLGI

-1091 STMPP
+1091 STMFS
-1096 MDAILKPAELR
+1096 MDPILKPAELR
-1107 DLVEYLASLK
+1107 DLVEFLASLK

>member
-1 MTALRP
+1 MRAVRQVSL
-7 LSFLPLLAAPLAAA
+7 LSLLAAPLAAA

-49 VDVDGSIY
+49 VDVDGAIY

-66 ADLDIREVMQ
+66 ADLDIREVMD
-76 WVTEDLSHTSIED
+76 WVVDDLSHTSVED
-89 KRRFFRENI
+89 KRDFYRKNI

-120 QDLTVHS
+120 KDLTVHS
-127 EKIHRLVDIDGD
+127 EKIHRLVDTDGD
-139 GVADRSTVFAEGF
+139 GMADRSTVFAEGF

-192 RKALVHGFGVHINY
+192 RKSLVTGFGVHINY

-291 KERLV
+291 KERLL

-370 QFPAGR
+370 QFPAGK

-386 AGFKM
+386 ASFKM

-430 VWRIDD
+430 VWKIDD
-436 PKEAGGAVRNEVA
+436 PKEAGSAVRKEVA
-449 AMLKNGT
+449 AMLKEGT
-456 AKVDEEEL
+456 AKVDNGEL
-464 IKRLAHPD
+464 IQRLSHPD
-472 QRVRLDAQWKLVKS
+472 QRVRLDAQWTLATRSKLWS
-486 SKYWSNTPSGYLAR
+486 STPSGYLAR
-500 VFKADSLVA
+500 VFKADSLIA

-514 WFLAQVDYF
+514 WLLTQIGYF
-523 DPSLFADLAKSGE
+523 DPSLFATLATSDE
-536 PELRAQAAKWA
+536 PELRGQAAKWA
-547 GETAGSLP
+547 GETSRLLP
-555 AGSFAPLLSDP
+555 TASFAPLLSDP

-579 KSRDRKLLDGVVAM
+579 KSGGHQFLDGIVEI
-593 LAENDNKDPYLRH
+593 LAANDDKDAYLRH
-606 AGTFAIQHAFH
+606 AGMMALSRADTTRFRAAAE
-617 VDSIVK
+617 
-623 LGTHPSAAVRMATT
+623 HPSPAVRLAALV
-637 IAMRNLVEDSMRI
+637 AMRISVDRILRNLSMPMLPRDCGVIQELHDAVEIDDMM
-650 KKPVREPGW
+650 
-659 VANTSAANS
+659 SA
-668 ILFEFLLKD
+668 LLNDKD
-677 PDPAVVAEAAMALHD
+677 GGIVAEAARLLMKD
-692 AQQTAVLVSSKPP
+692 GSP
-705 RRELHCGALAM
+705 ALAA
-716 LLKVKPD
+716 LLEKKPD

-731 SIATNRRIGDEA
+731 SIAVNRRLGDDA

-748 AVFAADAARPQPL
+748 ATFAADAARPQPL
-761 RIAALD
+761 RIAALE
-767 ALASVKSNEP
+767 ALASVKSREP

-794 PVLATRLALLL
+794 PDLATRLALLL

-810 DKTLARQAAAA
+810 DKAFSRQAAAA

-831 AALTR
+831 ADLTS
-836 QALDPTLDP
+836 QALDPKLDP
-845 PLRLSALRHLKESGN
+845 PLRLAALRHLKESGN
-860 AKWTDTA
+860 AKWTETA
-867 LTLLKQDLPALRPEA
+867 LALLKQDLPALRPEVA
-882 AALLAA
+882 TLLAA
-888 AKPGLVLDYLKDT
+888 DKPEAVVDYLKNT
-901 GLASKSIPER
+901 GLTSKDLPER
-911 QASFRL
+911 QAAFHL
-917 LATLKSPAARH
+917 LAILKSPAAKELLAPH
-928 LLEVHLFSSPPDKA
+928 LASLDDKA
-942 CLLEILDAARVLA
+942 CLLEILAAARVLA
-955 PELVPAIESA
+955 PASVASIESA
-965 RAAEGPLGK
+965 LAAKSPLGK
-974 WSFALEGGDAA
+974 WSFALEGGNADA
-985 AGKKVFAENLAAN
+985 GRKVFAENLAAN

-1022 GRAHLLESLVLP
+1022 GREHLLESLVLP
-1034 QAQVAAGFGL
+1034 QATVAAGFGL

-1052 TVAAGAFLEETDG
+1052 TVAAGAFLEEKDG

-1079 PLADIASRTAPV
+1079 PLPDIASRTAPV

-1107 DLVEYLASLK
+1107 DLVEFLSSLK

>member
-1 MTALRP
+1 MRAARSLAL
-7 LSFLPLLAAPLAAA
+7 LPLLAAPLAAA

-49 VDVDGSIY
+49 VDVDGTIY

-66 ADLDIREVMQ
+66 ADLDIREVMN
-76 WVTEDLSHTSIED
+76 WVVEDLSHTSVED

-127 EKIHRLVDIDGD
+127 EKIHRLVDTDGD
-139 GVADRSTVFAEGF
+139 GMADRSTVFAEGF

-181 RDTDGDGVADE
+181 RDTDGDGVADQ
-192 RKALVHGFGVHINY
+192 RKSLVTGFGVHINY

-246 ALLRCNPDGSEF
+246 ALLRYNPDGTEF

-277 NIFGVDNDADMKGE
+277 NIFGVDNDSDQKGE
-291 KERLV
+291 KERLL

-328 DGEDRPASILP
+328 DGDDRPASILP

-370 QFPAGR
+370 QFPAGK
-376 INAFKLEPDG
+376 INAFKMEPDG
-386 AGFKM
+386 ASFKM
-391 TGDHLMAGGTP
+391 TGDHGMAGGTP

-430 VWRIDD
+430 VWKIDD
-436 PKEAGGAVRNEVA
+436 PKEKGSAVRKEVA
-449 AMLKNGT
+449 AMLKEGT
-456 AKVDEEEL
+456 AKVDDEEL
-464 IKRLAHPD
+464 IRRLAHPD
-472 QRVRLDAQWKLVKS
+472 QRVRLDAQWTLATRSKFWS
-486 SKYWSNTPSGYLAR
+486 STPSGYLAR
-500 VFKADSLVA
+500 VFKADSLIA

-514 WFLAQVDYF
+514 WFLSQIKSFGGA
-523 DPSLFADLAKSGE
+523 LFAELAKDPN

-547 GETAGSLP
+547 GECGPPVPDL
-555 AGSFAPLLSDP
+555 APLLADP
-566 EPRVRFH
+566 SARVRYH

-579 KSRDRKLLDGVVAM
+579 RLRANVLLPAVVRMIEDNAGRDPM
-593 LAENDNKDPYLRH
+593 LRH
-606 AGTFAIQHAFH
+606 AGQYALRRAGAGHPDELRAIAG
-617 VDSIVK
+617 SK
-623 LGTHPSAAVRMATT
+623 S
-637 IAMRNLVEDSMRI
+637 
-650 KKPVREPGW
+650 
-659 VANTSAANS
+659 
-668 ILFEFLLKD
+668 
-677 PDPAVVAEAAMALHD
+677 AVVRLAATVALRDIVQDHLRQIPTGGAGAERRFPERHAALLEKLLLDPEPSVVSEAAR
-692 AQQTAVLVSSKPP
+692 AVCEDPGIGSAYP
-705 RRELHCGALAM
+705 ALAA
-716 LLKVKPD
+716 LLENSPD
-723 ARESALRR
+723 ARESAVRR
-731 SIATNRRIGDEA
+731 SISTNRRLGDEA

-748 AVFAADAARPQPL
+748 AVFAADATRPQPL
-761 RIAALD
+761 RIAALE

-777 LDAVDGHYHPL
+777 LDAVDGHYAPL
-788 TPLEIS
+788 NPLEFS
-794 PVLATRLALLL
+794 PAFATRLALLHASA
-805 VPAST
+805 PA
-810 DKTLARQAAAA
+810 DKAFSRQAAAA
-821 LDALGVKQDA
+821 LAALGVKQDA
-831 AALTR
+831 AALDALGEKQDAAALTS
-836 QALDPTLDP
+836 QALDPKLDP

-860 AKWTDTA
+860 AKWTETA
-867 LTLLKQDLPALRPEA
+867 LALLKQDLPALRPEVA
-882 AALLAA
+882 TLLAA
-888 AKPGLVLDYLKDT
+888 DKPEAVVDYLKNT
-901 GLASKSIPER
+901 GLTSKDLPER
-911 QASFRL
+911 QASFHL
-917 LATLKSPAARH
+917 LAILKSPAAKE
-928 LLEVHLFSSPPDKA
+928 LLAPYLASLKDPA

-955 PELVPAIESA
+955 PSSVASIESA
-965 RAAEGPLGK
+965 LAAESPLGK
-974 WSFALEGGDAA
+974 WSYALEGGNADA
-985 AGKKVFAENLAAN
+985 GRKVFAENLAAN

-1022 GRAHLLESLVLP
+1022 GREHLLESLVLP
-1034 QAQVAAGFGL
+1034 QAKVAAGFGL

-1052 TVAAGAFLEETDG
+1052 TVAAGAFLEEKDG
-1065 KLVLSQPDGSKLEI
+1065 KLVLSQPDGSKLGI

-1107 DLVEYLASLK
+1107 DLVEFLSSLK

>member
-7 LSFLPLLAAPLAAA
+7 LALLPLLAAPLAAT

-76 WVTEDLSHTSIED
+76 WVVDDLSHTSIDD

-98 TTERFKKHPS
+98 TTDRFKKHPS
-108 LKDHDKNGRIDW
+108 LRDHDKNGRIDW

-127 EKIHRLVDIDGD
+127 EKIHRLVDTDGD
-139 GVADRSTVFAEGF
+139 GMADRSTVFAEGF

-192 RKALVHGFGVHINY
+192 RKSLVTGFGVHINY

-236 GVQWLYPHEG
+236 GVRWLYPHEG

-267 VQQIAFDDYG
+267 VQQIAFDDFG

-291 KERLV
+291 KERLL

-370 QFPAGR
+370 QFPAGK

-430 VWRIDD
+430 VWKIDD
-436 PKEAGGAVRNEVA
+436 PKEKGSAVRKEVA
-449 AMLKNGT
+449 SMLKEGT
-456 AKVDEEEL
+456 AKVADEEL
-464 IKRLAHPD
+464 IRRLAHPD
-472 QRVRLDAQWKLVKS
+472 QRVRLDAQWTLATRSKLWS
-486 SKYWSNTPSGYLAR
+486 STPSGYLAR
-500 VFKADSLVA
+500 VFKADSLIA

-514 WFLAQVDYF
+514 WLLSQIKSFGGA
-523 DPSLFADLAKSGE
+523 LFAELAKDPN

-547 GETAGSLP
+547 GECGPPVPDL
-555 AGSFAPLLSDP
+555 APLLADP
-566 EPRVRFH
+566 SARVRYH

-579 KSRDRKLLDGVVAM
+579 RLRANVLLPAVVRMIEDNAGRDPM
-593 LAENDNKDPYLRH
+593 LRH
-606 AGTFAIQHAFH
+606 AGQYALRRAGAGHPDELRAIAG
-617 VDSIVK
+617 SK
-623 LGTHPSAAVRMATT
+623 S
-637 IAMRNLVEDSMRI
+637 
-650 KKPVREPGW
+650 
-659 VANTSAANS
+659 
-668 ILFEFLLKD
+668 
-677 PDPAVVAEAAMALHD
+677 AVVRLAATVALRDIVQDHLRQIPTGGAGAERRFPERHAALLEKLLLDPEPSVVSEAAR
-692 AQQTAVLVSSKPP
+692 AVCEDPGIGSAYP
-705 RRELHCGALAM
+705 ALAA
-716 LLKVKPD
+716 LLENSPD

-731 SIATNRRIGDEA
+731 SISTNRRLGDEA

-748 AVFAADAARPQPL
+748 AVFASDAARPQPL
-761 RIAALD
+761 RIAALE
-767 ALASVKSNEP
+767 ALASVKSREP

-794 PVLATRLALLL
+794 PALATRLALLL

-810 DKTLARQAAAA
+810 DKSLSRQAAAV

-831 AALTR
+831 AALTK
-836 QALDPTLDP
+836 QALDPKLDP
-845 PLRLSALRHLKESGN
+845 QRRLAALRQLKESGN
-860 AKWTDTA
+860 SKWADTA
-867 LTLLKQDLPALRPEA
+867 VVQLKEDLPALRPEV
-882 AALLAA
+882 AALLAG
-888 AKPGLVLDYLKDT
+888 AKPEVVVDYLKNT
-901 GLASKSIPER
+901 GLTSKDVPER
-911 QASFRL
+911 QAAFRL
-917 LATLKSPAARH
+917 LANFKSPAAKALLAPH
-928 LLEVHLFSSPPDKA
+928 LSSLKDPA
-942 CLLEILDAARVLA
+942 CQLEILDAARALA

-965 RAAEGPLGK
+965 LAAKSPLGK

-985 AGKKVFAENLAAN
+985 AGKKIFAENLAAN

-1022 GRAHLLESLVLP
+1022 GREHLLESLVLP
-1034 QAQVAAGFGL
+1034 QAKVAAGFGL
-1044 MTATRKDG
+1044 MTATRKNG

>member
-1 MTALRP
+1 MTAARP
-7 LSFLPLLAAPLAAA
+7 LALLPLLAAALAAA

-49 VDVDGSIY
+49 VDFDGSIY

-76 WVTEDLSHTSIED
+76 WVVDDLSHTSIDD

-127 EKIHRLVDIDGD
+127 EKIHRLVDSDGD
-139 GVADRSTVFAEGF
+139 GMADRSTVFAEGF
-152 NTEVT
+152 NSEVT

-192 RKALVHGFGVHINY
+192 RKSLVHGFGVHINY

-291 KERLV
+291 KERLL

-370 QFPAGR
+370 QFPAGK

-430 VWRIDD
+430 VWKIDD
-436 PKEAGGAVRNEVA
+436 PKEAGSAVRKEVA
-449 AMLKNGT
+449 AMLKEGT

-464 IKRLAHPD
+464 IKRLAHAD
-472 QRVRLDAQWKLVKS
+472 QRVRLDAQWE
-486 SKYWSNTPSGYLAR
+486 LAR
-500 VFKADSLVA
+500 RGNWRSLIDLAFAPKAPQLA
-509 KVHAL
+509 RIHAL
-514 WFLAQVDYF
+514 WGLSQGRQFVQ
-523 DPSLFADLAKSGE
+523 SLFLSLAKDND
-536 PELRAQAAKWA
+536 PEIRAQAAKWT
-547 GETAGSLP
+547 GECEGEREIPDL
-555 AGSFAPLLSDP
+555 SFLMADP
-566 EPRVRFH
+566 SPRVRFQ
-573 AAMAVG
+573 AAMAMG
-579 KSRDRKLLDGVVAM
+579 KQGQAQGMSAVIDM
-593 LAENDNKDPYLRH
+593 LAKNAGSDAYLSH
-606 AGTFAIQHAFH
+606 AGNFFLRRALVRSGIRPTL
-617 VDSIVK
+617 SK
-623 LGTHPSAAVRMATT
+623 HPSAFVRLAVTVGAGNVILDATRRPPLDPREGNAVKAEE
-637 IAMRNLVEDSMRI
+637 IIVKFNELLRDLLNDSD
-650 KKPVREPGW
+650 PG
-659 VANTSAANS
+659 
-668 ILFEFLLKD
+668 
-677 PDPAVVAEAAMALHD
+677 VVAEAAR
-692 AQQTAVLVSSKPP
+692 AVWEGPGIESAYP
-705 RRELHCGALAM
+705 ALAS
-716 LLKVKPD
+716 LLEKKPD

-731 SIATNRRIGDEA
+731 SIAANRRIGDEA

-761 RIAALD
+761 RIVALE
-767 ALASVKSNEP
+767 ALASVRSREP

-788 TPLEIS
+788 EPLEV
-794 PVLATRLALLL
+794 PPELATRLALLL

-810 DKTLARQAAAA
+810 DKVLARPAAAA

-831 AALTR
+831 AALTK
-836 QALDPTLDP
+836 QALDPKLDP
-845 PLRLSALRHLKESGN
+845 QLRLAALRQSKESGD

-867 LTLLKQDLPALRPEA
+867 IAMLKEDLPALRPEV

-888 AKPGLVLDYLKDT
+888 ANPESAINYLKNT
-901 GLASKSIPER
+901 GLPSKDLPER

-917 LATLKSPAARH
+917 LATLKTPAAKELLAPH
-928 LLEVHLFSSPPDKA
+928 LASLKDPA
-942 CLLEILDAARVLA
+942 CLLEILAAARVLA
-955 PELVPAIESA
+955 PASVAAIESA
-965 RAAEGPLGK
+965 FAKSPLGK
-974 WSFALEGGDAA
+974 WSFALEGGNADA
-985 AGKKVFAENLAAN
+985 GRKVFAENLAAN
-998 CTACHRIDGEGSNVG
+998 CTACHRIGGEGSNVG
-1013 PALAKVGAK
+1013 PALAKIGAK
-1022 GRAHLLESLVLP
+1022 GREHLLESLVLP
-1034 QAQVAAGFGL
+1034 QAKVAAGFGL
-1044 MTATRKDG
+1044 MTVTRKDG
-1052 TVAAGAFLEETDG
+1052 TVVAGALLEEKDG
-1065 KLVLSQPDGSKLEI
+1065 KLVLSQPDGSKLEV
-1079 PLADIASRTAPV
+1079 PLTDIASRTAPV

-1107 DLVEYLASLK
+1107 DLVEYLSTLR

>member
-1 MTALRP
+1 MKAARSLAL
-7 LSFLPLLAAPLAAA
+7 LPLLAAPLAAA

-76 WVTEDLSHTSIED
+76 WVTDDLSHSSIED

-98 TTERFKKHPS
+98 TSERFKKHPS

-127 EKIHRLVDIDGD
+127 EKIHRLVDTDGD
-139 GVADRSTVFAEGF
+139 GMADRSTVFAEGF

-192 RKALVHGFGVHINY
+192 RKSLVTGFGVHINY

-291 KERLV
+291 KERLI
-296 FIPEGSDHGWRAY
+296 FIPEGSDTGWRAY

-370 QFPAGR
+370 QFPAGK

-386 AGFKM
+386 ASFKM

-430 VWRIDD
+430 VWKIDD
-436 PKEAGGAVRNEVA
+436 PKEAGSAVRKEVA
-449 AMLKNGT
+449 AMLKEGT
-456 AKVDEEEL
+456 AKVDNGEL
-464 IKRLAHPD
+464 IQRLSHPD
-472 QRVRLDAQWKLVKS
+472 QRVRLDAQWTLATRSKLWS
-486 SKYWSNTPSGYLAR
+486 STPSGYLAR
-500 VFKADSLVA
+500 VFKADSLIA

-514 WFLAQVDYF
+514 WLLSQIKSFGGA
-523 DPSLFADLAKSGE
+523 LFAELAKDPN

-547 GETAGSLP
+547 GECGPPVPDL
-555 AGSFAPLLSDP
+555 APLLADP
-566 EPRVRFH
+566 SARVRYH

-579 KSRDRKLLDGVVAM
+579 RLRANVLLPAVVRMIEDNAGRDPM
-593 LAENDNKDPYLRH
+593 LRH
-606 AGTFAIQHAFH
+606 AGQYALRRAGAGHPDELRAIAG
-617 VDSIVK
+617 SK
-623 LGTHPSAAVRMATT
+623 S
-637 IAMRNLVEDSMRI
+637 
-650 KKPVREPGW
+650 
-659 VANTSAANS
+659 
-668 ILFEFLLKD
+668 
-677 PDPAVVAEAAMALHD
+677 AVVRLAATVALRDIVQDHIRQIPTGGAGAERRFPDRHAALLEKLLLDPELSVVSEAAR
-692 AQQTAVLVSSKPP
+692 AVCEDPGIGSAYP
-705 RRELHCGALAM
+705 ALAA
-716 LLKVKPD
+716 LLENSPD

-731 SIATNRRIGDEA
+731 SIATNRRLGDEA

-761 RIAALD
+761 RIAALE

-788 TPLEIS
+788 TPLEI
-794 PVLATRLALLL
+794 PPALATRLALLL

-810 DKTLARQAAAA
+810 DKALARQAAAA

-831 AALTR
+831 ADLTS
-836 QALDPTLDP
+836 QALDPALDP
-845 PLRLSALRHLKESGN
+845 PLRLAAIRHLKERGN

-867 LTLLKQDLPALRPEA
+867 VAMLKEDLPALRPEA

-888 AKPGLVLDYLKDT
+888 EKPGLVLDYLKDT

-974 WSFALEGGDAA
+974 WSFALQGGNADA
-985 AGKKVFAENLAAN
+985 GRKIFAENLAAN

-1022 GRAHLLESLVLP
+1022 GREHLLESLVLP
-1034 QAQVAAGFGL
+1034 QAKVAAGFGL

-1052 TVAAGAFLEETDG
+1052 SVAAGAFLEEKDG

-1079 PLADIASRTAPV
+1079 PLPDIASRTTPV

-1107 DLVEYLASLK
+1107 DLVEYLSTLR

>member
-1 MTALRP
+1 MSVVRS
-7 LSFLPLLAAPLAAA
+7 LSLLPLLAAALAAA

-66 ADLDIREVMQ
+66 ADLDIREVMD
-76 WVTEDLSHTSIED
+76 WVVDDLSHTSIED

-98 TTERFKKHPS
+98 TTERFSKHPS

-127 EKIHRLVDIDGD
+127 EKIHRLVDTDGD
-139 GVADRSTVFAEGF
+139 GMADRSTVFAEGF
-152 NTEVT
+152 NSEVT

-192 RKALVHGFGVHINY
+192 RKSLVHGFGVHINY

-236 GVQWLYPHEG
+236 GVRWLYPHEG

-291 KERLV
+291 KERLI

-309 YQYRGAKYNPW
+309 FQYRGAKYNPW

-370 QFPAGR
+370 QFPSGK
-376 INAFKLEPDG
+376 INAFQLEPDG
-386 AGFKM
+386 ASFKM
-391 TGDHLMAGGTP
+391 TGDHLMAAGTP

-430 VWRIDD
+430 VWKIDD
-436 PKEAGGAVRNEVA
+436 PKEAGSAVRKEVSA
-449 AMLKNGT
+449 FLREGT
-456 AKVDEEEL
+456 AKIDNAEL
-464 IKRLAHPD
+464 IQRLAHPD
-472 QRVRLDAQWKLVKS
+472 QRVRLDAQWTLATRSKLWS
-486 SKYWSNTPSGYLAR
+486 STPTGYLAR
-500 VFKADSLVA
+500 VFKADSLIA

-514 WFLAQVDYF
+514 WLLSQIKYF
-523 DPSLFADLAKSGE
+523 DGALFAELAKDPN

-547 GETAGSLP
+547 GETAKRLP

-566 EPRVRFH
+566 EPRVRFL

-579 KSRDRKLLDGVVAM
+579 KSRDRQFLGTVVEM
-593 LAENDNKDPYLRH
+593 LAANDNQDAYLRH
-606 AGTFAIQHAFH
+606 AGAFALRSALDTDFL
-617 VDSIVK
+617 SK
-623 LGTHPSAAVRMATT
+623 LTSHPSPAVRLAAVVALRDA
-637 IAMRNLVEDSMRI
+637 LQDSSRI
-650 KKPVREPGW
+650 IPLAKVPEAPTAG
-659 VANTSAANS
+659 A
-668 ILFEFLLKD
+668 LLKSLAAFLAD
-677 PDPAVVAEAAMALHD
+677 PDPAVVAEAARAIPEDPMLPSLLPD
-692 AQQTAVLVSSKPP
+692 
-705 RRELHCGALAM
+705 LAS
-716 LLKVKPD
+716 LLERNPA

-743 SLTRL
+743 ALTRL

-761 RIAALD
+761 RRAALE
-767 ALASVKSNEP
+767 ALASVKSRDP

-788 TPLEIS
+788 TPLEVS
-794 PVLATRLALLL
+794 PALATRLALLL

-810 DKTLARQAAAA
+810 DKSLARQAAAA
-821 LDALGVKQDA
+821 LDALGAKQDA
-831 AALTR
+831 AALTS
-836 QALDPTLDP
+836 QALDPKLDP
-845 PLRLSALRHLKESGN
+845 PLRLAALRHLMENGGTG
-860 AKWTDTA
+860 WTDTA
-867 LTLLKQDLPALRPEA
+867 LTLLKEDAPALRPGV

-888 AKPGLVLDYLKDT
+888 VKPEAVLDHLQAT
-901 GLASKSIPER
+901 GLKSKDVAER

-917 LATLKSPAARH
+917 LATLNSPAAKE
-928 LLEVHLFSSPPDKA
+928 LLAPYLASLNDPA
-942 CLLEILDAARVLA
+942 GLLEILDAARVLA
-955 PELVPAIESA
+955 PESVTGLESA
-965 RAAEGPLGK
+965 LAAAGPLGK
-974 WSFALEGGDAA
+974 WSYALQGGNAA
-985 AGKKVFAENLAAN
+985 AGQKIFAENLAAN

-1013 PALAKVGAK
+1013 PALAKIGAN
-1022 GRAHLLESLVLP
+1022 GREHLLESLVLP
-1034 QAQVAAGFGL
+1034 QAKVAAGFGL

-1052 TVAAGAFLEETDG
+1052 TVAAGSFLEEKDG

-1079 PLADIASRTAPV
+1079 PLGEIASRTAPV

-1107 DLVEYLASLK
+1107 DLVDFLSSLR

>member
-1 MTALRP
+1 MKATRP
-7 LSFLPLLAAPLAAA
+7 LALLPLLAAPLIAA
-21 PESHPCQNGLVRS
+21 PESHPCQNGLVRT
-34 LVAREPMFRNPVAVA
+34 LVAREPMFLNPVAVA

-66 ADLDIREVMQ
+66 ADLDIREVMD
-76 WVTEDLSHTSIED
+76 WVADDLSHSSIDD

-98 TTERFKKHPS
+98 TTERFKNHPS
-108 LKDHDKNGRIDW
+108 LKDHDRDGRIDW

-127 EKIHRLVDIDGD
+127 EKIHRLVDTDGD
-139 GVADRSTVFAEGF
+139 GMADRSTVFAEGF

-192 RKALVHGFGVHINY
+192 RKSLVTGFGVHINY

-229 GTNVTAN
+229 GTNVTA
-236 GVQWLYPHEG
+236 GGKQWLYPHEG

-277 NIFGVDNDADMKGE
+277 NIFGVDNDSDQKGE
-291 KERLV
+291 KERLL

-320 MAERIAFP
+320 MDERIAFP
-328 DGEDRPASILP
+328 DGPDRPASILP

-355 GTALNDFYRGHFFLT
+355 GTALNEFYRGHFFLT
-370 QFPAGR
+370 QFPAGK

-430 VWRIDD
+430 VWKIDD
-436 PKEAGGAVRNEVA
+436 PKEPASAVRKEVA
-449 AMLKNGT
+449 TFLREGT
-456 AKVDEEEL
+456 AKADDGEL
-464 IKRLAHPD
+464 IRRLAHPD
-472 QRVRLDAQWKLVKS
+472 QRVRLDAQWGLLKRSKL
-486 SKYWSNTPSGYLAR
+486 WSNTPSGYLAR

-514 WFLAQVDYF
+514 WFFAQVDYF
-523 DPSLFADLAKSGE
+523 DPSLFADLAKSDE

-547 GETAGSLP
+547 GETAKALP
-555 AGSFAPLLSDP
+555 AATFAPLLSDP

-579 KSRDRKLLDGVVAM
+579 KSGDTKLVDGVVAM
-593 LAENDNKDPYLRH
+593 LAANNNQDAYLRH
-606 AGTFAIQHAFH
+606 AGAFALRRAL
-617 VDSIVK
+617 DTEYLAK
-623 LGTHPSAAVRMATT
+623 LATHPSSAVRLAAVVATRDALQDESRMLPADGHSETP
-637 IAMRNLVEDSMRI
+637 AFF
-650 KKPVREPGW
+650 
-659 VANTSAANS
+659 A
-668 ILFEFLLKD
+668 LLKSLAAFLD
-677 PDPAVVAEAAMALHD
+677 DKDPAVVAEAARGIHEEPIIGSLLPD
-692 AQQTAVLVSSKPP
+692 
-705 RRELHCGALAM
+705 LAF
-716 LLKVKPD
+716 LLEIHPS

-731 SIATNRRIGDEA
+731 SIAANRRLGDEA
-743 SLTRL
+743 ALTRL
-748 AVFAADAARPQPL
+748 AVFAADAARPLPL
-761 RIAALD
+761 RIAALE
-767 ALASVKSNEP
+767 ALASVKSREP
-777 LDAVDGHYHPL
+777 LDAVDGHYAPL
-788 TPLEIS
+788 TPLEIY
-794 PVLATRLALLL
+794 PELATRLALLL

-810 DKTLARQAAAA
+810 DKALARQAAAA

-831 AALTR
+831 AGLTK
-836 QALDPTLDP
+836 QALDPKLDP
-845 PLRLSALRHLKESGN
+845 PLRLAALGHLKESGSP
-860 AKWTDTA
+860 KWTDTA
-867 LTLLKQDLPALRPEA
+867 AALLTEDVPALRSQA
-882 AALLAA
+882 AALLAPE
-888 AKPGLVLDYLKDT
+888 KPEVAIDYLKNT
-901 GLASKSIPER
+901 GLPSKDVPER
-911 QASFRL
+911 QAAFRL
-917 LATLKSPAARH
+917 LATLKPPAARP
-928 LLEVHLFSSPPDKA
+928 LLEPHLASLRDPA

-955 PELVPAIESA
+955 PERVPALESA
-965 RAAEGPLGK
+965 LAAESPLGK
-974 WSFALEGGDAA
+974 WSFALQGGDAA
-985 AGKKVFAENLAAN
+985 SGQKVFAENLAAN

-1022 GRAHLLESLVLP
+1022 GREHLLESLVLP
-1034 QAQVAAGFGL
+1034 QAKVAAGFGL
-1044 MTATRKDG
+1044 MTATRKNG
-1052 TVAAGAFLEETDG
+1052 TVAAGAFLEEKDG
-1065 KLVLSQPDGSKLEI
+1065 KLVLSRPDGSKLEI
-1079 PLADIASRTAPV
+1079 PVAEIASRTAPV

-1107 DLVEYLASLK
+1107 DLVEYLSTLR

>member
-1 MTALRP
+1 MKAARPIAL
-7 LSFLPLLAAPLAAA
+7 LPLLAAPLAAA

-49 VDVDGSIY
+49 VDVDGAIY

-66 ADLDIREVMQ
+66 ADLDIREVMD
-76 WVTEDLSHTSIED
+76 WVVDDLSHSSIDD

-108 LKDHDKNGRIDW
+108 LKDHDQNGRIDW

-127 EKIHRLVDIDGD
+127 EKIHRLVDTDGD
-139 GVADRSTVFAEGF
+139 GMADRSTVFAEGF

-192 RKALVHGFGVHINY
+192 RKSLVTGFGVHINY

-267 VQQIAFDDYG
+267 VQEIAFDDHG
-277 NIFGVDNDADMKGE
+277 NIFGVDNDADMKSE
-291 KERLV
+291 KERLI
-296 FIPEGSDHGWRAY
+296 FIPEGSDTGWRAY

-328 DGEDRPASILP
+328 DGPDRPASILP

-370 QFPAGR
+370 QFPAGK

-430 VWRIDD
+430 VWKIDD
-436 PKEAGGAVRNEVA
+436 PKEAGGAVRKEVA
-449 AMLKNGT
+449 AMLKEGT
-456 AKVDEEEL
+456 AKLADDEL
-464 IKRLAHPD
+464 IRRLAHPD
-472 QRVRLDAQWKLVKS
+472 QRVRLDAQWTLATRSKL
-486 SKYWSNTPSGYLAR
+486 WSTTPSGYLAR

-514 WFLAQVDYF
+514 WLLSQIKYF
-523 DPSLFADLAKSGE
+523 DRALFAELAKDPN

-547 GETAGSLP
+547 GECGPPVPDL
-555 AGSFAPLLSDP
+555 APFLADP
-566 EPRVRFH
+566 SARVRYH

-579 KSRDRKLLDGVVAM
+579 RLRANTLLPGVIRMIGDNADRDPM
-593 LAENDNKDPYLRH
+593 LRH
-606 AGTFAIQHAFH
+606 AGQYALRRA
-617 VDSIVK
+617 
-623 LGTHPSAAVRMATT
+623 GAGHPHEFEALVGSHSTAVRLAATVALRDIVQDHLRQVPT
-637 IAMRNLVEDSMRI
+637 GGAGAERHFPERHAALLEKLLLD
-650 KKPVREPGW
+650 PEPS
-659 VANTSAANS
+659 VIS
-668 ILFEFLLKD
+668 
-677 PDPAVVAEAAMALHD
+677 EAARAICED
-692 AQQTAVLVSSKPP
+692 PGIASAYP
-705 RRELHCGALAM
+705 ALAA
-716 LLKVKPD
+716 LLENSPD

-731 SIATNRRIGDEA
+731 SIAANRRLGDEA

-761 RIAALD
+761 RIAALE
-767 ALASVKSNEP
+767 ALASVKSSEP
-777 LDAVDGHYHPL
+777 LDAVDGHYAPL

-794 PVLATRLALLL
+794 PAFATRLASFL
-805 VPAST
+805 VPASA
-810 DKTLARQAAAA
+810 DKALARQATAA

-831 AALTR
+831 SAVTR
-836 QALDPTLDP
+836 QALDPKQAP
-845 PLRLSALRHLKESGN
+845 SLRIVALRHLKAINSP
-860 AKWTDTA
+860 KWTEIA
-867 LTLLKQDLPALRPEA
+867 LALLKENVPGLRLEA
-882 AALLAA
+882 AALLAVA
-888 AKPGLVLDYLKDT
+888 EPEAVIDYLKNT
-901 GLASKSIPER
+901 GLPSKNASQR
-911 QASFRL
+911 QAAFRV
-917 LATLKSPAARH
+917 LATLKSPAARQ
-928 LLEVHLFSSPPDKA
+928 LLEPHLASLKDPA
-942 CLLEILDAARVLA
+942 CLLEILDAARILA
-955 PELVPAIESA
+955 PERVPAIESA
-965 RAAEGPLGK
+965 LAAKSPLGK
-974 WSFALEGGDAA
+974 WSYALEGGNV
-985 AGKKVFAENLAAN
+985 GTGRQIFAENLAAN

-1013 PALAKVGAK
+1013 PALARIGAK
-1022 GRAHLLESLVLP
+1022 GREHLLESLVLP
-1034 QAQVAAGFGL
+1034 QAKVTAGFGL

-1052 TVAAGAFLEETDG
+1052 TVAAGAFLEEKDG
-1065 KLVLSQPDGSKLEI
+1065 KLVLSQPDGSKLEV
-1079 PLADIASRTAPV
+1079 PLADIASRTDPL

-1107 DLVEYLASLK
+1107 DLVEFLSSLK